1 MTAAWDVLPSG
12 FFPATGHRSDQGNC
26 CGEGRRLGSSDCFP
40 RGALGDATA
49 ALTRSGSTICSS
61 VAHMTVLI
69 HVVLHLGFGALSQP
83 SPSKI

>member
-1 MTAAWDVLPSG
+1 MGRAAFWLLSCYGAPVGSG
-12 FFPATGHRSDQGNC
+12 KLLW
-26 CGEGRRLGSSDCFP
+26 EGRRLGSSDCFP